1 MSFRFRKAHVHTYLI
16 DWWQSFCDRILK
28 LALDL
33 VQSDIA
39 HGIQPG
45 QQNQSPDSVLKCQ
58 WLKQL
63 SVKIWL
69 WLDSLQNMRYFFRD
83 ILSKEKS
90 SKVKCLWEMILLL
103 SYTIT
108 MDASIFI
115 DGFSI
120 KKIIYLFFVQPH
132 NSPNYLAIIKILSTL
147 EALESS
153 EIKLTWQ
160 TLNRKSREVRPS
172 VFLPDSLPCVKVF
185 LVQAQE

>member
-1 MSFRFRKAHVHTYLI
+1 MEFNQVNKIEVLILCWSVSDWNSFQLKFDCGLI
-16 DWWQSFCDRILK
+16 PCRTWD
-28 LALDL
+28 
-33 VQSDIA
+33 
-39 HGIQPG
+39 
-45 QQNQSPDSVLKCQ
+45 
-58 WLKQL
+58 
-63 SVKIWL
+63 
-69 WLDSLQNMRYFFRD
+69 FFRD

-132 NSPNYLAIIKILSTL
+132 SSPNYLAIIKILSTM

-160 TLNRKSREVRPS
+160 TLNRKSHAEVRPN